1 MKNLDP
7 LIRREYKRLGMN
19 IVPDDAL
26 ADLIFAKVQYQRIRT
41 VAITAILLSAIVI
54 GAFFGWRLTD
64 TAPANSANPTNSS
77 NSLSFTQEPTG
88 GDVLPLPQAGYR
100 NIDTSNP
107 ETAKLEYTFALES
120 GWIIQEITDN
130 RDPTMGPA
138 GTVDVFLVTQDQEQ
152 LVQQYQM
159 SSRTQINEFGVPA
172 SGIYKFVLNFTN
184 PNFKGQVR
192 VAFVRSQ

>member
-26 ADLIFAKVQYQRIRT
+26 ADLIFAKVQYARLRMIAM
-41 VAITAILLSAIVI
+41 VAVVVSAVI
-54 GAFFGWRLTD
+54 AGAFFGWRATD
-64 TAPANSANPTNSS
+64 SSSPVNRTNSS
-77 NSLSFTQEPTG
+77 NSLSFTQESSG

-100 NIDTSNP
+100 NVNVSDPKS
-107 ETAKLEYTFALES
+107 AQLEYTFALES

-130 RDPTMGPA
+130 PDPIMGSA
-138 GTVDVFLVTQDQEQ
+138 GTVEVFEVTQGEER

-159 SSRTQINEFGVPA
+159 SSRTQINEFGVPR
-172 SGIYKFVLNFTN
+172 SGIFKFVLTFTN

>member
-26 ADLIFAKVQYQRIRT
+26 ADLIFAKVQYARLRMIAM
-41 VAITAILLSAIVI
+41 VAVVVSAVIV
-54 GAFFGWRLTD
+54 GAFFGWRATD
-64 TAPANSANPTNSS
+64 SSSPVNRTNSS
-77 NSLSFTQEPTG
+77 NSLSFTQSPSG

-100 NIDTSNP
+100 NVNVSDPNS
-107 ETAKLEYTFALES
+107 AQLEYTFALES

-130 RDPTMGPA
+130 PDPIMGSA
-138 GTVDVFLVTQDQEQ
+138 GIVEVFEVSQGEER

-159 SSRTQINEFGVPA
+159 SSRTQINEFGVPR
-172 SGIYKFVLNFTN
+172 SGIFKFVLTFTN

>member
-26 ADLIFAKVQYQRIRT
+26 ADLIFAKVQYARLRMI
-41 VAITAILLSAIVI
+41 AIVAVVI
-54 GAFFGWRLTD
+54 SAVVILGAFFGWRATD
-64 TAPANSANPTNSS
+64 SSAPVNATNPS
-77 NSLSFTQEPTG
+77 NSLSFTQESTG

-100 NIDTSNP
+100 TVDGSDP
-107 ETAKLEYTFALES
+107 KSAKLEYTFALEA

-130 RDPTMGPA
+130 PDPIMGPA
-138 GTVDVFLVTQDQEQ
+138 GTVDVFEITQGEER

-159 SSRTQINEFGVPA
+159 SSRTQINEFGVPR
-172 SGIYKFVLNFTN
+172 SGIFKFVLTFTN
-184 PNFKGQVR
+184 PTFKGQVR
-192 VAFVRSQ
+192 VAFVRSL

>member
-26 ADLIFAKVQYQRIRT
+26 ADLIFAKVQYARLRMI
-41 VAITAILLSAIVI
+41 AIVAVVVSAVI
-54 GAFFGWRLTD
+54 VGAFFGWRATVSSSPVN
-64 TAPANSANPTNSS
+64 TTNSS
-77 NSLSFTQEPTG
+77 NSLSFTQESTG

-100 NIDTSNP
+100 NVDASDP
-107 ETAKLEYTFALES
+107 RSARLEYTFALES

-130 RDPTMGPA
+130 PDPIMGSA
-138 GTVDVFLVTQDQEQ
+138 GIVEVFEVSQGEERLI
-152 LVQQYQM
+152 QQYQM
-159 SSRTQINEFGVPA
+159 SSRTQINEFGVPR
-172 SGIYKFVLNFTN
+172 SGIFRFVLTFTN

>member
-1 MKNLDP
+1 
-7 LIRREYKRLGMN
+7 MN

-41 VAITAILLSAIVI
+41 VAITAIVLSAIVI

-130 RDPTMGPA
+130 RDPIMGPA